1 MKRLE
6 PIEKR
11 ERAGLVQSLKR
22 AFWPGILGGLAIVPY
37 GMVLLFWL
45 HAHVDVYGTKTLQL
59 LVAKPTPLL
68 EFVQH
73 MVISYAFAI
82 PYVWALEQMRSWH
95 NRSRT
100 FHLLLGA
107 AYGLLIWSA
116 VNSLMLP
123 VLFHDKTPWQLGWYA
138 IWPSLTG
145 HVVYG
150 IVVALLARRQLRLVQ
165 ATKVRASEV

>member
-6 PIEKR
+6 QVEKF
-11 ERAGLVQSLKR
+11 ERAGLSQSQSLKR
-22 AFWPGILGGLAIVPY
+22 AFWPGILGGLSIVPY

-73 MVISYAFAI
+73 MAISYFFAI
-82 PYVWALEQMRSWH
+82 PYVWALERLASWH
-95 NRSRT
+95 NRSRA

-116 VNSLMLP
+116 VNSLLLP
-123 VLFHDKTPWQLGWYA
+123 WLFHDETPWQLGWYG

-145 HVVYG
+145 HVLYG
-150 IVVALLARRQLRLVQ
+150 IVVAMIGRRVSVPRGTLSR
-165 ATKVRASEV
+165 